1 MNKKITKDL
10 RIVFTDGVSIVN
22 AVQAY
27 FDTSVHP
34 LLRVEREKYEKS
46 YVYPET
52 SVFSYYDDKYFYLEQ
67 DHDGPRY
74 LQSIN
79 LNWLDIPE
87 LFIEI
92 YYKKN
97 LTLTPFSTYTT
108 KWDSELDKLAGI

>member
-1 MNKKITKDL
+1 MENTITKDL
-10 RIVFTDGVSIVN
+10 RLVWTDLRDSNEQPLLSGFSE
-22 AVQAY
+22 Y
-27 FDTSVHP
+27 CP

-46 YVYPET
+46 YVYFQT

-87 LFIEI
+87 LSSKSKI
-92 YYKKN
+92 
-97 LTLTPFSTYTT
+97 TLTPFSTYTT

>member
-1 MNKKITKDL
+1 MENAITKDL
-10 RIVFTDGVSIVN
+10 RMVWVDLRGVFT
-22 AVQAY
+22 
-27 FDTSVHP
+27 P

-87 LFIEI
+87 LS
-92 YYKKN
+92 KKSKI
-97 LTLTPFSTYTT
+97 TLTPFSTYTT
-108 KWDSELDKLAGI
+108 KWDTELDKAAGI